1 MKTTASAVAK
11 TLRDRSGQARELAL
25 RELKLLQK
33 DLSTLEKIL
42 TGNRKAGDFA
52 LFDVVHGAFEI
63 FRNASAALEHE
74 SLLAGI
80 EKETV
85 VSQALEFLEKHGATL
100 LTKPAGWHWIS
111 PKGEM
116 RLLAAATEIEKAA
129 DTLRTFLPGGRR
141 SKTKAAQ
148 AANDAQAPGTPRG
161 IPADGA
167 DGADGPRDP
176 AGPDKT
182 P

>member
-1 MKTTASAVAK
+1 MKTTAAAVAK

-63 FRNASAALEHE
+63 FRNASVALEHE

-148 AANDAQAPGTPRG
+148 TAGTPAD

-167 DGADGPRDP
+167 GGADRADGGD
-176 AGPDKT
+176 
-182 P
+182 